1 MPASDSLS
9 PSPELFPADVADLSE
24 VKLDSPRAQSDSK
37 TESASSSTPTP
48 QTIAAPSLSSKK
60 SEVVASIHTPYRT
73 IVESVVPP
81 EKDELVTKK
90 TSEQGYLLLT
100 SGESYDNFGQYQP
113 SLTEKQEAWKKTY
126 FDLALIAIAKG
137 NLSLLRVL
145 LGPDLRPIKN
155 KQEQIWKAKQS
166 AGDYLALQRAF
177 TKEVG
182 LTLEQCRLRAWH
194 GQILDAYGKKLE
206 KNNLSKETFEKF
218 CTRYSKVQIECL
230 RVGIKY
236 YGESIQCNSY
246 LIDGFEVYAED
257 VQTQLGEDDIVLSKV
272 EEKSKEEKRPRS
284 FLLDPSEVIKHVEN
298 ALDRLI
304 VVMEEQRSTAIAE
317 EFNATAKEKGFSSNW
332 VLKRFKQPML
342 DIYRSK
348 LERVKAEILAAQCL
362 KEFQFTAPQ
371 RFLARKKANSVVG
384 NLSQLQAQFRIQLR
398 DLEAEVANYTLEMN
412 ALFVK
417 LTDDYQKQCQTEIE
431 KYKSF
436 GRGILQAYP
445 HVALMRSRDNEAIL
459 TEIIESDVTVDV
471 DDIRNQFGN
480 TMVHYAYKA
489 SFDAR
494 AKQAKADALK
504 ILRYL
509 YSRGGTPFIRN
520 NDQLKLRPL
529 AFAQMSSH
537 AQPVSTNNA
546 TTESGA
552 VCQEIYGD
560 LLSWPNAIALLEFAP
575 THSDFQSA
583 VKRVLLSYAQE
594 KYNLIFKD
602 GRQILHVA
610 YNWDILTIHRL
621 QEVASLI
628 DALHLSCVEL
638 TDAILT
644 ERIACLIKQAKT
656 GVWKRSSLCD
666 DLAKLLKQKEA
677 GQLVFCTHSIE
688 MVINDKRDALLQ
700 EVQQERDDLKE
711 QMNQMKAELVI
722 AKQQLA
728 ARQVSPASSVGNEE
742 KHSRQG
748 NAEAMT
754 ALGFMA
760 TMPRTSVP
768 RSDVASNANT
778 ISSTNDNGVGRNITE
793 AKAEDAITISSAL
806 SSRVPS

>member
-1 MPASDSLS
+1 MPADSLS

-155 KQEQIWKAKQS
+155 KQEQRWKAKQS
-166 AGDYLALQRAF
+166 AGDYLALQLAF
-177 TKEVG
+177 TKEIN
-182 LTLEQCRLRAWH
+182 LILEQCRLRAWH

-230 RVGIKY
+230 RVGIKFY
-236 YGESIQCNSY
+236 SESINHDPY
-246 LIDGFEVYAED
+246 LIDGFDAYAED
-257 VQTQLGEDDIVLSKV
+257 VQEQLGESDNIVLS
-272 EEKSKEEKRPRS
+272 
-284 FLLDPSEVIKHVEN
+284 
-298 ALDRLI
+298 
-304 VVMEEQRSTAIAE
+304 
-317 EFNATAKEKGFSSNW
+317 TAKEKSREEKNTTSFLLGPLEVIKYLETALDKFIEEMKEQRSIEIAKEFETAVKENGFSSNW
-332 VLKRFKQPML
+332 VFKRFKQPVL

-348 LERVKAEILAAQCL
+348 LERVKAEILATKCL
-362 KEFQFTAPQ
+362 DDFQFAAPQ
-371 RFLARKKANSVVG
+371 RFLSREKANSVVG
-384 NLSQLQAQFRIQLR
+384 NLSHLQAQFWVLSGA
-398 DLEAEVANYTLEMN
+398 LEEKVVKCKSEMD
-412 ALFVK
+412 ALIVK
-417 LTDDYQKQCQTEIE
+417 LTEEYQKQCKAEIE

-436 GRGILQAYP
+436 GRGILQTYP
-445 HVALMRSRDNEAIL
+445 FVALMRGCDNETIL
-459 TEIIESDVTVDV
+459 SEIIESDLTVGV
-471 DDIRNQFGN
+471 DDVRNQFGN

-489 SFDAR
+489 SFE
-494 AKQAKADALK
+494 AKASQAEADALK

-520 NDQLKLRPL
+520 NDGLKLRPL

-560 LLSWPNAIALLEFAP
+560 LLNWPNVIALLESAL

-583 VKRVLLSYAQE
+583 VKRVLLGYAKE

-621 QEVASLI
+621 QEIASLI
-628 DALHLSCVEL
+628 DALHLSSVEL

-644 ERIACLIKQAKT
+644 ERIACLVKQAKT

-666 DLAKLLKQKEA
+666 HLAKLLKQKEA
-677 GQLVFCTHSIE
+677 GQLVFCTDSIE

-700 EVQQERDDLKE
+700 EVQQERNDLAGKLVREQKE
-711 QMNQMKAELVI
+711 NTAMRDRVAQLEA
-722 AKQQLA
+722 QLA
-728 ARQVSPASSVGNEE
+728 AKPQSGRS
-742 KHSRQG
+742 
-748 NAEAMT
+748 NAEAISV
-754 ALGFMA
+754 LGLMA

-768 RSDVASNANT
+768 QSDVASDANT
-778 ISSTNDNGVGRNITE
+778 ISSTNDNGVGRNIME
-793 AKAEDAITISSAL
+793 AKAEDAKTSSAL